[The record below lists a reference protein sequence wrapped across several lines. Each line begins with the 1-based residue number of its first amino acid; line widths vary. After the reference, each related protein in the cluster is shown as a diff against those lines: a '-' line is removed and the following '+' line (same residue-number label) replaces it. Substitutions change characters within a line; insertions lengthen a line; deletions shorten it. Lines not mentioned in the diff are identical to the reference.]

1 METPRKFYY
10 CRAILLLQNS
20 MESIR
25 IHRLKHLRGVST
37 KLKYIV
43 FNVQERIVTYQKLIK
58 ILFG

>member
-25 IHRLKHLRGVST
+25 IHRLKNLRGVST